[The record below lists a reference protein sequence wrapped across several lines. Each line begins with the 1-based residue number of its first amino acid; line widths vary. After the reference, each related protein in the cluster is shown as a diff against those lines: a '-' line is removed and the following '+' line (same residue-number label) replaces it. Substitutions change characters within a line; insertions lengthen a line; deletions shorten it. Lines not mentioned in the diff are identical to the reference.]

1 MAANEVMILDDAYKL
16 ASHTTSIQDI
26 IGQQN
31 EMYMNLILL
40 SSSILLAYVIWMN
53 FFINSKYQKAL
64 DANNIDIHEL
74 SILPVLILVITTL
87 SYKGMI

>member
-1 MAANEVMILDDAYKL
+1 MEANDVMILDDAYKI
-16 ASHTTSIQDI
+16 APHTTSIQDI
-26 IGQQN
+26 IGQEN

-40 SSSILLAYVIWMN
+40 SSSVLLVYVIWMN
-53 FFINSKYQKAL
+53 FFIHSKYQKVL